1 MNLVAVIGEVASPV
15 AAGEDGTVRFAVAVV
30 GRGEAPD
37 RLEVEAHGGQAAACL
52 TYLRPGHRVAVEGRI
67 APGARPAEIL
77 AERVQF
83 LTTRAQAAA
92 LAGAA

>member
-1 MNLVAVIGEVASPV
+1 
-15 AAGEDGTVRFAVAVV
+15 
-30 GRGEAPD
+30 
-37 RLEVEAHGGQAAACL
+37 
-52 TYLRPGHRVAVEGRI
+52 VAVEGRI

-92 LAGAA
+92 LAGVA